1 MARVY
6 ILIFILFIL
15 GGIGYGAYYIYNDT
29 MQRMAVLRENNAK
42 LEVALDSKDAVIEE
56 LQNNMQKQI
65 ELSNEL
71 NTKLAAAEKENTKI
85 RDKLAEGNLPEKE
98 VVTVDRIVKPTI
110 AIVPRP
116 RSVEFDELKVKVIT
130 EANVQEVIE
139 EMKTNQGQF
148 LVYALDPMTFKNLAI
163 GIEEI
168 KRYIQQQ
175 NDIIIYYEKA
185 VTDDQNTKIPVGEN

>member
-1 MARVY
+1 MKKS
-6 ILIFILFIL
+6 ILYLVPLAIL
-15 GGIGYGAYYIYNDT
+15 
-29 MQRMAVLRENNAK
+29 
-42 LEVALDSKDAVIEE
+42 
-56 LQNNMQKQI
+56 
-65 ELSNEL
+65 LSSCSW
-71 NTKLAAAEKENTKI
+71 K
-85 RDKLAEGNLPEKE
+85 PEKE

-185 VTDDQNTKIPVGEN
+185 VADDENTKIPVGEN